1 MTEVSAKLEDYK
13 KQIKQTV
20 FSGSKQQE
28 KINSIIKRMENDK
41 ELTDDDKLLIESQ
54 ITQVSIPLAG
64 NTATTENENSKKS
77 ERLFPKY
84 DLDDDFKLPCGVK
97 EFGFDENCN
106 NIAVEYGRWLR
117 DVYLPTFIQMPDS
130 EHQYPIAVSLM
141 LLNCQCVSSKK
152 MDIPIPYLL
161 GNRGSGKTELS
172 KSIRQHYP
180 DHLSLQFMPADT
192 GASICE
198 RLDGNFR
205 GSEVGLAVMDNF
217 NPSIFIVKALD
228 FYQVLLATNK
238 EDSIRRKSAA
248 SNDEGKSEYQ
258 TYCYKILTSVF
269 DLASEGKIEFG
280 EMYRRMIT
288 LKFKNGTPKAK
299 RIAYDWEA
307 QERIYQRIWGEE
319 EMPNIKRAYA
329 KALRQMVRLSPNEI
343 PSEIPSEQWAY
354 CIVPIA
360 VGNYCGIW
368 DSVEDGIA
376 HFARHFKYLKGD
388 NSGVGSAL
396 TKVLTKYIKEE
407 LFEQGEKYRKG
418 GRYTTETQ
426 KLIDVEIPQDELKKQ
441 ISLRMGFDVGRRDMD
456 EIIMLMANF
465 GYSYERVGEAMGF
478 IKQQSLK
485 KE

>member
-1 MTEVSAKLEDYK
+1 MSEKTEGYK
-13 KQIKQTV
+13 KQIAKTI
-20 FSGSKQQE
+20 FSGSKQQQ
-28 KINSIIKRMENDK
+28 KISEILKQMEADK
-41 ELTDDDKLLIESQ
+41 ELTDDEKLLIESQ
-54 ITQVSIPLAG
+54 VTQINIPLAS
-64 NTATTENENSKKS
+64 NDNNESESSKKS

-106 NIAVEYGRWLR
+106 DIARQYGRWLR
-117 DVYLPTFIQMPDS
+117 DVYLPTFVQMPDS

-152 MDIPIPYLL
+152 MDIPIPYFL

-180 DHLSLQFMPADT
+180 DHLALQFMPADT

-198 RLDGNFR
+198 RLDNSFR
-205 GSEVGLAVMDNF
+205 GKEVSLSVFDNF
-217 NPSIFIVKALD
+217 NPSIFVVKAMD

-248 SNDEGKSEYQ
+248 SNDEGKSEWE

-269 DLASEGKIEFG
+269 DLASEGKVEFG
-280 EMYRRMIT
+280 EMYRRMLT
-288 LKFKNGTPKAK
+288 LKFKNGTPMAK

-307 QERIYQRIWGEE
+307 QQRIFQRIWGEA
-319 EMPNIKRAYA
+319 EMPNIKRIYA
-329 KALRQMVRLSPNEI
+329 KALRDMVRLSPNEI
-343 PSEIPSEQWAY
+343 PNEIPSEQWAY

-368 DSVEDGIA
+368 ESVEDGIA

-388 NSGVGSAL
+388 NSGVGSML
-396 TKVLTKYIKEE
+396 SKVLTKYIKEE
-407 LFEQGEKYRKG
+407 LPKVAASNRTN
-418 GRYTTETQ
+418 RYASEVS
-426 KLIDVEIPQDELKKQ
+426 KLIDVEIPQDALKKE
-441 ISLRMGFDVGRRDMD
+441 LTTRMGFDVGRRDMD

-465 GYSYERVGEAMGF
+465 GYTYERLGTAMGF
-478 IKQQSLK
+478 VKQQSLK